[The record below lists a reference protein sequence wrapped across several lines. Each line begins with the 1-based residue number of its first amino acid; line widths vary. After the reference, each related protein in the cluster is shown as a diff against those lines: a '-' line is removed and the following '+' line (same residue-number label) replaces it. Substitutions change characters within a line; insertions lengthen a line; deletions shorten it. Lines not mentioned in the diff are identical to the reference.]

1 MQLED
6 YFEFLGPNEIKIK
19 GHRIWLEHVLEEY
32 LYREM
37 TLEELVER
45 FDTLTKEE
53 ILAVLLYYHHNKEAM
68 DKYMADWVEYCRKS
82 REEAMRKNPEFYEKL
97 RRLRAE
103 KITPTQPEDL
113 EDALELDKA
122 RRSAKSFRSYEAIRA
137 ELKKTGRP

>member
-1 MQLED
+1 MQLEE

-32 LYREM
+32 LYRDM
-37 TLEELVER
+37 TLEELVKR

-82 REEAMRKNPEFYEKL
+82 REENRLQHAEWYERM

-103 KITPTQPEDL
+103 QE
-113 EDALELDKA
+113 AA
-122 RRSAKSFRSYEAIRA
+122 RKDQAAS
-137 ELKKTGRP
+137 